1 MYRALLFLVFGVL
14 SSSALFAQR
23 TIVGKVTDCKG
34 ELLTGAIIMI
44 RGTQIGTSADEN
56 GFYRIELPKALDTR
70 KQALVFE
77 YYGTKTQEVFIKGR
91 DTIDVQLKNQEK
103 PKDVEIVQHHSIHS
117 RRKYPLEILML
128 KRTIVGKVT
137 DANGE
142 PLAGATILIKGTD
155 VATVA
160 DENGFYNIELP
171 IESDTSLQAL
181 VFEVQGVEP
190 KTVSIGK
197 EDTIN
202 VILEEPGSII
212 ECGSSERYK

>member
-91 DTIDVQLKNQEK
+91 DTIDVQLKNQEE
-103 PKDVEIVQHHSIHS
+103 PKDVAIVQHHSIHS

-190 KTVSIGK
+190 KTVPIGK

-202 VILEEPGSII
+202 VILEEAGSII